1 MFKIKDDIDLK
12 ELEKLTKKELIEIAE
27 KQYEKIK
34 QCTNLET
41 QLEELR
47 NELELYDY
55 LKQNYV
61 PTMEEN
67 KKLNDSIRSLQQRTY
82 DLEDLCNRQQKIIDS
97 RCN

>member
-1 MFKIKDDIDLK
+1 MKD
-12 ELEKLTKKELIEIAE
+12 LEKLTKDKLIQIIEE
-27 KQYEKIK
+27 QYEKIK
-34 QCTNLET
+34 RCANLET

-55 LKQNYV
+55 LKQHYV
-61 PTMEEN
+61 PTMEDN
-67 KKLNDSIRSLQQRTY
+67 KRLNDSIVSFRQRVG

>member
-1 MFKIKDDIDLK
+1 MKD
-12 ELEKLTKKELIEIAE
+12 LEKLTKDKLIQIIEE
-27 KQYEKIK
+27 QYEKIK
-34 QCTNLET
+34 QCANLET

-47 NELELYDY
+47 NEL
-55 LKQNYV
+55 KQHYV

-67 KKLNDSIRSLQQRTY
+67 KRLNDSIHSLQQRTY